1 MKLGLEKMTNYTS
14 KLELYNK
21 LIENHPD
28 IERKGKTMPYT
39 SVNGHMFSFLDK
51 EGNMGLRLSKIDR
64 DDFIAKFDSELMV
77 QYGSIMKE
85 YVVIPANL
93 LEDTKTL
100 QKYLQTSFDYV
111 SSLKPK
117 PTKKK

>member
-1 MKLGLEKMTNYTS
+1 MTNYTDN
-14 KLELYNK
+14 LELYNK
-21 LIENHPD
+21 LIESHPD

-39 SVNGHMFSFLDK
+39 SINGHMFSILSK
-51 EGNMGLRLSKIDR
+51 EGVMGLRLSKNDR
-64 DDFIAKFDSELMV
+64 EDFRVKFNSELMV

-85 YVVIPANL
+85 YVVIPAKL
-93 LEDTKTL
+93 LVDTKTL
-100 QKYLQTSFDYV
+100 LKYLQKSFDYV